1 MGGLQRSPEPFQRVY
16 SPPEPPAPARRPRVL
31 VLLVAAAAVVLTAGG
46 VFVLLPD
53 GEPGGRGDRQ
63 ASVGEA
69 APSPSSPASGP
80 EPITALP
87 PPCET
92 VPAATVRSLVPGA
105 QRRAS
110 ANQTLTTCTYSSGSD
125 GFRWLRVEAHLY
137 SPANTPT
144 PVEDARRYYGA
155 QWTQAHN
162 ATLERTVSL
171 ARHPGMGDEAYRWFK
186 EDRGQ
191 PTVVGQ
197 VTVRLRNTVITVG
210 YSERSGGAGG
220 AEAREEACL
229 DKATRVAREVLR
241 AFR

>member
-1 MGGLQRSPEPFQRVY
+1 
-16 SPPEPPAPARRPRVL
+16 VL

-69 APSPSSPASGP
+69 APSPSSPEAPGP